1 MFRICATPARVVC
14 SCLDVTETA
23 IAAAL
28 PDARTLAAL
37 QAKLGCG
44 TSCGSCVPELKR
56 MLATREREAA

>member
-1 MFRICATPARVVC
+1 MQVLVVDE
-14 SCLDVTETA
+14 SRA
-23 IAAAL
+23 
-28 PDARTLAAL
+28 PTLAAL